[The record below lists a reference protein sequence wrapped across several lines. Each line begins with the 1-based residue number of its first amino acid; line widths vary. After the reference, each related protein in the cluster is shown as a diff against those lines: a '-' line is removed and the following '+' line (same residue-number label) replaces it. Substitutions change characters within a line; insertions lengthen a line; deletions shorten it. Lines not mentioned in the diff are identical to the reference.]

1 MILPKLT
8 DAPHKY
14 QMYRLLSAILSDTV
28 LAKSLIFKG
37 GTCAVLR
44 GWLDRFSIDL
54 DFDLANTSFIPE
66 FRQRLHKLFNTLDFE
81 IKDESLHH
89 LQFFLKY
96 PASQGVKNTLK
107 LEINDDV
114 SKYNEQEIAILN
126 ELNLASLTQTQST
139 MVGNKLVAAIGRYEK
154 HKTLAGRDFY
164 DLHYFLT
171 QGFKINKAIVKERTG
186 ITFDAYINKLIQFIE
201 TKVTDSILYEDL
213 NPLLPQAKL
222 KHSIIHLRQELLWM
236 LKGMSVK

>member
-1 MILPKLT
+1 MILPRLT

-14 QMYRLLSAILSDTV
+14 QMYRLLSSILSDTV

-54 DFDLANTSFIPE
+54 DFDLANASLIPE
-66 FRQRLHKLFNTLDFE
+66 FKKRLHKLFDTLDFE
-81 IKDESLHH
+81 VKDESQHH

-96 PASQGVKNTLK
+96 PTSQGTRNTIK

-114 SKYNEQEIAILN
+114 SKYNEQEMAILN

-139 MVGNKLVAAIGRYEK
+139 MVANKLVAAIGRYEK
-154 HKTLAGRDFY
+154 HGTVAGRDFY

-171 QGFKINKAIVKERTG
+171 RGFEINKAIVEERTG
-186 ITFDAYINKLIQFIE
+186 MIFDAYINKLIQFMT
-201 TKVTDSILYEDL
+201 TKVTDTILYEDL
-213 NPLLPQAKL
+213 NPLLPQIKL
-222 KHSIIHLRQELLWM
+222 KHSIAHLRQELLWM
-236 LKGMSVK
+236 LEGMSTK

>member
-14 QMYRLLSAILSDTV
+14 QMYRLLSAILADAV

-54 DFDLANTSFIPE
+54 DFDLANASFIPE
-66 FRQRLHKLFNTLDFE
+66 FRQRLHKLFTTLDFE
-81 IKDESLHH
+81 IKDESQHY

-96 PASQGVKNTLK
+96 PATQGTRNTLK

-114 SKYNEQEIAILN
+114 SKYNEQEIVILN

-139 MVGNKLVAAIGRYEK
+139 MVGNKLVATIGRYEK
-154 HKTLAGRDFY
+154 HGSVAGRDFY

-171 QGFKINKAIVKERTG
+171 RGFEINKAIVQERTG
-186 ITFDAYINKLIQFIE
+186 MTFNTYINKLIKFIE
-201 TKVTDSILYEDL
+201 TKVTDTILYEDL
-213 NPLLPQAKL
+213 NPLLPQIKL
-222 KHSIIHLRQELLWM
+222 KHSIAKLRQELLWM
-236 LKGMSVK
+236 LKGLSTK